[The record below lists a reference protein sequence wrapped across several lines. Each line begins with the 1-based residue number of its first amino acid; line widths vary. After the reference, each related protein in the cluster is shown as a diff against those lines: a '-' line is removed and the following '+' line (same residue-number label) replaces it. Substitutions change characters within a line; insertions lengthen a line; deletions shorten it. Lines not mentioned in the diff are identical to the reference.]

1 MNKKSLLKYII
12 FIITGYIIL
21 SSVLLI
27 SDRSEPKKR
36 VFDIAFPKAD
46 DKEADKTI
54 EEISDIVAYTPVVDE
69 VNVYTQVIYTP
80 KIITGIDLWMRGTGG
95 AVASTYTLSFYNA
108 DWTPAFST
116 DFTAACVSDSGYTRI
131 VFPDFSLAEG
141 RQYIMV
147 ISRTT
152 AGDNNIVLGL
162 VPDMST
168 WGAELYDVAG
178 FVEGSILCFNLLYDY
193 QNWGFINWMVLNIIV
208 VLAFIY
214 LIKKCASNNTIKHT
228 RLLGTL
234 LFMFIAA
241 AIVIFVLLYSGYIL
255 G

>member
-1 MNKKSLLKYII
+1 MNKKNLLKYII

-21 SSVLLI
+21 SCVLII

-54 EEISDIVAYTPVVDE
+54 EEISDIVTFTPIIDE

-80 KIITGIDLWMRGTGG
+80 KIITGIDLWMRETGG

-108 DWTPAFST
+108 DWTLAFAT
-116 DFTAACVSDSGYTRI
+116 DFSADNVSDDGYTRI

-147 ISRTT
+147 ISRAT

-178 FVEGSILCFNLLYDY
+178 FVEGSILCFNLLHDY

-208 VLAFIY
+208 VLVFMH
-214 LIKKCASNNTIKHT
+214 LIKKCVENNLI
-228 RLLGTL
+228 RYPWLLGTL
-234 LFMFIAA
+234 LFVFIAI
-241 AIVIFVLLYSGYIL
+241 AIIIFVLLYSGYI
-255 G
+255 